1 MATKLN
7 LHKLMGAG
15 EGYLDE
21 IAVEALDRRT
31 LAVAREM
38 IRDTLR
44 GAFRDWSQY
53 LLREE
58 LLGKELAATG
68 LDPQVPRP
76 KFRIQGSFAYHT
88 VNDCQNPPGQQID
101 QDDGVFLPQS
111 FVLVGNRVRPTIASA
126 AYFKLVEKALAPLC
140 RREGWILNPVRKG
153 SCVRVEIDER
163 LHIDL
168 PLYAIKDD
176 AFEQLVEFAAAES
189 LTKSLQ
195 MRDSI
200 DLDDRIYRTLAE
212 AEIMLAHRDDGWIES
227 DPRKLE
233 DWFENAVELHGP
245 IVRELSRCFKGM
257 RDARFDGG
265 LSSICIMALV
275 VSAAETIKDLDPAR
289 LDVALAKTA
298 RAIARQV
305 EQPVGNP
312 AFPDDIDK
320 LLCKD
325 WTPDYRQRV
334 RELFLNVAERMDAAI
349 DGTFHKGLALGHATA
364 AFGERVPANEDLIAI
379 GGAVAAVRSTPAQVQ
394 PKPTVPRTQSG

>member
-7 LHKLMGAG
+7 LHKLMGVG
-15 EGYLDE
+15 QGYLDE
-21 IAVEALDRRT
+21 IAVETPDRQELT
-31 LAVAREM
+31 AAREM
-38 IRDTLR
+38 IREHLLS
-44 GAFRDWSQY
+44 AFRNWGQY

-58 LLGKELAATG
+58 LLGKELAATT

-88 VNDCQNPPGQQID
+88 VNDCQNPPAQQID

-126 AYFKLVEKALAPLC
+126 AYFKLVERALTPLC
-140 RREGWILNPVRKG
+140 RREGWTLNPVRKG
-153 SCVRVEIDER
+153 SCVRVEISER

-168 PLYAIKDD
+168 PLYAMKDS
-176 AFEQLVEFAAAES
+176 AFEQLVEVAAAQN
-189 LTKSLQ
+189 LTKSIQ
-195 MRDSI
+195 MRDAV
-200 DLDDRIYRTLAE
+200 DLDERIYRTLAD
-212 AEIMLAHRDDGWIES
+212 AEIMLAHRDEGWIES

-233 DWFENAVELHGP
+233 NWFENAVKLHGT

-257 RDARFDGG
+257 RDARFNGG

-275 VSAAETIKDLDPAR
+275 VSAVETIKDLDSAR
-289 LDVALAKTA
+289 LDIALAKTA

-305 EQPVGNP
+305 EQSVGNP
-312 AFPDDIDK
+312 AFPGDSDK

-325 WTPDYRQRV
+325 WTPDYRQQV
-334 RELFLNVAERMDAAI
+334 KSIFLTVADRMDAAI
-349 DGTFHKGLALGHATA
+349 DGTFHKGLAIGHATA
-364 AFGERVPANEDLIAI
+364 AFGERVPANEDLVAM
-379 GGAVAAVRSTPAQVQ
+379 GGTVAAVRSTPAQVQ

>member
-1 MATKLN
+1 M
-7 LHKLMGAG
+7 
-15 EGYLDE
+15 
-21 IAVEALDRRT
+21 
-31 LAVAREM
+31 
-38 IRDTLR
+38 
-44 GAFRDWSQY
+44 
-53 LLREE
+53 
-58 LLGKELAATG
+58 
-68 LDPQVPRP
+68 
-76 KFRIQGSFAYHT
+76 
-88 VNDCQNPPGQQID
+88 
-101 QDDGVFLPQS
+101 
-111 FVLVGNRVRPTIASA
+111 
-126 AYFKLVEKALAPLC
+126 
-140 RREGWILNPVRKG
+140 RKG
-153 SCVRVEIDER
+153 SCVRVEINER

-189 LTKSLQ
+189 LTKALQ

-200 DLDDRIYRTLAE
+200 GLDERIYRTLAE

-233 DWFENAVELHGP
+233 DWFENAVKLHGP

-257 RDARFDGG
+257 RDARFDGD

-275 VSAAETIKDLDPAR
+275 VSALETMTDIDPAR
-289 LDVALAKTA
+289 LDIALAKTA
-298 RAIARQV
+298 RAIGRTV

-312 AFPDDIDK
+312 AFPGDANK

-334 RELFLNVAERMDAAI
+334 RGIFLNAADRMDAAI

-364 AFGERVPANEDLIAI
+364 AFGDRVPANEDLIAI
-379 GGAVAAVRSTPAQVQ
+379 GGAVAAVRNTPAQVQ